1 MATEPVVIVFQAAVV
16 RRYGPAGSTLLADY
30 WALTKPGVNFLI
42 VITTFSGFYLGCAA
56 GWHDFPFVRAIN
68 LVIGTLLVAS
78 GTGTLNQYLEPR
90 FDTQMQ
96 RTARRALASG
106 RLKTS
111 AVLRFGIA
119 LSVLRSVYLAVAV
132 NVLASL
138 LALATLLS
146 YSPGLHSAHT
156 KDSAVHSGRGVPQRH
171 AAPDWLGCSMR
182 QASTRGLGTLRGALL
197 MALSTFHGDRLDVSR
212 GLRPRRLPGAPS

>member
-78 GTGTLNQYLEPR
+78 GTGTLNQYLERPIR
-90 FDTQMQ
+90 YPNAADCP
-96 RTARRALASG
+96 AR
-106 RLKTS
+106 
-111 AVLRFGIA
+111 I
-119 LSVLRSVYLAVAV
+119 
-132 NVLASL
+132 
-138 LALATLLS
+138 
-146 YSPGLHSAHT
+146 
-156 KDSAVHSGRGVPQRH
+156 
-171 AAPDWLGCSMR
+171 
-182 QASTRGLGTLRGALL
+182 GLGTAQNFRCAAIRNRVVGAQKCL
-197 MALSTFHGDRLDVSR
+197 SR
-212 GLRPRRLPGAPS
+212 GRGERTGKPARISNVAVLFSWFTLRSHERLRCALWSGRSPAPCRP